1 MRESSK
7 YMDLSGLNVQQQAA
21 VTANQRP
28 VLVLAGAGSGKTRV
42 LTYRI
47 AYIIEQGWAS
57 SGSILALTFTN
68 KAAKEMQQRV
78 VALLSS
84 QNTVVSSQSSK
95 QTTDYRL
102 QTASFGM
109 PTMGTFHALGVRMLR
124 QFGHLL
130 GLPKLFPIFDSEDR
144 LKTVK
149 DIFRVE
155 QLDEAVD
162 PRAASYFIHSI
173 KNSGE
178 VPEVAAEKYPKP
190 IANRFVRVYTAYQ
203 ASLRTQGAVDF
214 DDLLLLPLRL
224 FREFPEVKTYYNE
237 VFTHV
242 LVDEY
247 QDTNPIQYQFLRE
260 LAPPASLFVVGD
272 DAQAIYGFRGSDITN
287 ILHFE
292 QDFPDA
298 EVIMLEQNYRST
310 QHILDVAQSVL
321 RHSPNQ
327 LPKSL
332 WTENGH
338 GPRVLIKELPTDLS
352 EADYIVNCI
361 VAAVSPEAENYEL
374 RITNYE
380 SEQSFAGAGE
390 RLPRS
395 NQSIEPRNDNAEVSY
410 EAEADGQPF
419 SVLDYLLAHRG
430 RGPRVLQPKVR
441 QLPKEHRPLSDF
453 AVLYRTHAQSRA
465 LEAALMQAGVPYRI
479 VGGLRFFE
487 RKEVKDALSY
497 LRVLMN
503 LKDFVALS
511 RVVSTPPRG
520 IGEKTLALLRDLVL
534 DETYLMS
541 DFATLEQRID
551 QVSGRSRSVLLELCK
566 LFRGF
571 EAMPADFTLD
581 KVLERILQE
590 SGLFTYYKQED
601 GEADTRQ
608 ENLRELVSV
617 ARGFSVE
624 PWREALPKFL
634 EEVVLMNDV
643 DSVAEDADA
652 LTLMTLHAA
661 KGLEFNTVYLAGLEE
676 GLLPHRRSLQ
686 DAKHLAEE
694 VRLLY
699 VGITRARKALTITFV
714 RQRGMHGDSR
724 MAVPSRF
731 LRELPRGSV
740 EWQGSRPKFLAPIDM
755 ADGGLEYEPF
765 ED

>member
-1 MRESSK
+1 
-7 YMDLSGLNVQQQAA
+7 MDLSGLNTQQRAA
-21 VTANQRP
+21 VTASPRP

-47 AYIIEQGWAS
+47 AYSIEQGWAS
-57 SGSILALTFTN
+57 PGSILALTFTN
-68 KAAKEMQQRV
+68 KAAKEMQDRV
-78 VALLSS
+78 HKLLHSEFPISIRQLADQFPNKS
-84 QNTVVSSQSSK
+84 QNQIFQS
-95 QTTDYRL
+95 
-102 QTASFGM
+102 AM

-124 QFGHLL
+124 QFGYLL

-149 DIFRVE
+149 DIFRAE

-162 PRAASYFIHSI
+162 PRAASHFIHTI
-173 KNSGE
+173 KNSGQA
-178 VPEVAAEKYPKP
+178 PEVAAEKYPKP
-190 IANRFVRVYTAYQ
+190 IANRLIRVYASYQ
-203 ASLRTQGAVDF
+203 ASLRTQGAVDL

-224 FREFPEVKTYYNE
+224 LREFPEVKAYYNE
-237 VFTHV
+237 LFTHV

-292 QDFPDA
+292 RDFPDA

-338 GPRVLIKELPTDLS
+338 GPRVLVKELSTDLS
-352 EADYIVNCI
+352 EADYIVNRI
-361 VAAVSPEAENYEL
+361 V
-374 RITNYE
+374 
-380 SEQSFAGAGE
+380 
-390 RLPRS
+390 
-395 NQSIEPRNDNAEVSY
+395 AEVSAAETETQGLELEPEY
-410 EAEADGQPF
+410 EADAADAQPF

-430 RGPRVLQPKVR
+430 RSMHMLLPKVR

-503 LKDFVALS
+503 VKDFVALS

-534 DETYLMS
+534 DESSSMP
-541 DFATLEQRID
+541 DFVALEQRID
-551 QVSGRSRSVLLELCK
+551 QISGRSRSVLLELCR
-566 LFRGF
+566 LFQGF
-571 EAMPADFTLD
+571 EAIPADFTLD

-590 SGLFTYYKQED
+590 SGLFAYYKQED

-634 EEVVLMNDV
+634 EDVVLMNDV

-676 GLLPHRRSLQ
+676 GLLPHSRSLQ
-686 DAKHLAEE
+686 DAKQLAEE

-714 RQRGMHGDSR
+714 RQRGMYGDSR

-731 LRELPRGSV
+731 LRELPSESV
-740 EWQGSRPKFLAPIDM
+740 EWQGSRPKFLAPTDM
-755 ADGGLEYEPF
+755 VDGGLEYEPF